1 MRNDYFSLNP
11 AQQRQVIEQTAAKL
25 NLPVQAVEKDL
36 WVTAILQVLFT
47 LPCAHG
53 LVFKGGTSISKVW
66 NAINRFSE
74 DIDLAID
81 RSLFDLDGELTKK
94 QVKKLRKVSSMFVR
108 EELFGQLC
116 EAIASTPLYGLCE
129 IEAQPDG
136 VGDSTY
142 PEPRIIYVK
151 YASLFSDKIDY
162 ILPVVKI
169 EAGAR
174 SLLEPTLNVA
184 IKSLVDVALPS
195 ITTSLVDV
203 EVRTAV
209 AEKTFLEKCFLLH
222 ELFSRGVAV
231 SANRRSRHLYD
242 LHMMMR
248 KGIDKRAVSDD
259 ELWNT
264 IHHHRSTLT
273 SISGVDYTPDIRS
286 RIVLTPPAEC
296 VEDWKS
302 DYQAMQGSMIY
313 NNPPSFEELL
323 QSMAELEMAFK
334 ISLFFC

>member
-1 MRNDYFSLNP
+1 MNDFFQLSIEDKRRVL
-11 AQQRQVIEQTAAKL
+11 QQASARL
-25 NLPVQAVEKDL
+25 GLPPQAIEKDL

-108 EELFGQLC
+108 EELCGQLC

-151 YASLFSDKIDY
+151 YASQFSDKIDY

-334 ISLFFC
+334 NQF

>member
-1 MRNDYFSLNP
+1 MQNNYFLLNP

-25 NLPVQAVEKDL
+25 NLPVQAIEKDL

-151 YASLFSDKIDY
+151 YASQFSDKIDY

-264 IHHHRSTLT
+264 ILHHRSTLT

-334 ISLFFC
+334 NQF

>member
-1 MRNDYFSLNP
+1 MQNNYFSLNP

-25 NLPVQAVEKDL
+25 NLPVQAIEKDL

-334 ISLFFC
+334 KQF

>member
-1 MRNDYFSLNP
+1 MQNNYFSLNP

-25 NLPVQAVEKDL
+25 NLPVQAIEKDL

-47 LPCAHG
+47 LPCARD

-222 ELFSRGVAV
+222 ELFSKGVAV

-334 ISLFFC
+334 KQF

>member
-1 MRNDYFSLNP
+1 MQNNYFSLNA

-25 NLPVQAVEKDL
+25 NLPVQAIEKDL

-334 ISLFFC
+334 NQF

>member
-1 MRNDYFSLNP
+1 MRNDYFSLNA
-11 AQQRQVIEQTAAKL
+11 AQQRLVIEQTAAKL
-25 NLPVQAVEKDL
+25 NLPVQAIEKDL

-47 LPCAHG
+47 LPCAYG

-184 IKSLVDVALPS
+184 IKSLVDAALPS

-248 KGIDKRAVSDD
+248 KGIGKRAVSDD

-334 ISLFFC
+334 KQL

>member
-334 ISLFFC
+334 KQF

>member
-129 IEAQPDG
+129 IESQPDG

-151 YASLFSDKIDY
+151 YASQFSDKIDY

-313 NNPPSFEELL
+313 NNHPSFEELL

-334 ISLFFC
+334 NQF

>member
-1 MRNDYFSLNP
+1 MRNDYFSLNA
-11 AQQRQVIEQTAAKL
+11 AQQRLVIEQTAAKL
-25 NLPVQAVEKDL
+25 NLPVQAIEKDL

-66 NAINRFSE
+66 NAISRFSE

-184 IKSLVDVALPS
+184 IKSLVDAALPS

-248 KGIDKRAVSDD
+248 KGIGKRAVSDD

-334 ISLFFC
+334 KQF

>member
-11 AQQRQVIEQTAAKL
+11 AQQRLVIEQTAAKL
-25 NLPVQAVEKDL
+25 NLPVQAIEKDL

-108 EELFGQLC
+108 EELCGQLC

-151 YASLFSDKIDY
+151 YASQFSDKIDY

-334 ISLFFC
+334 KQF

>member
-1 MRNDYFSLNP
+1 MQNNYFSLNP

-162 ILPVVKI
+162 IFPVVKI

-222 ELFSRGVAV
+222 ELFSKGVAV

-334 ISLFFC
+334 NQF

>member
-66 NAINRFSE
+66 NAISRFSE

-184 IKSLVDVALPS
+184 IKSLVDAALPS

-334 ISLFFC
+334 KQF

>member
-1 MRNDYFSLNP
+1 MRNDYFSLNL
-11 AQQRQVIEQTAAKL
+11 AQQRLVIEQTAAKL
-25 NLPVQAVEKDL
+25 NLPVQAIEKDL

-94 QVKKLRKVSSMFVR
+94 QVKKLRKESSMFVR

-231 SANRRSRHLYD
+231 SVNRRSRHLYD

-248 KGIDKRAVSDD
+248 KGIGKRAVSDD

-334 ISLFFC
+334 KQF

>member
-1 MRNDYFSLNP
+1 MRNDYFSLNL
-11 AQQRQVIEQTAAKL
+11 AQQRLVIEQTAAKL
-25 NLPVQAVEKDL
+25 NLPVQAIEKDL

-94 QVKKLRKVSSMFVR
+94 QVKKLRKESSMFVR

-323 QSMAELEMAFK
+323 QNMAELEMAFK
-334 ISLFFC
+334 KQF

>member
-11 AQQRQVIEQTAAKL
+11 AQQRLVIEQTAAKL
-25 NLPVQAVEKDL
+25 NLPVQAIEKDL

-108 EELFGQLC
+108 EELCGQLC

-151 YASLFSDKIDY
+151 YASQFSDKIDY

-222 ELFSRGVAV
+222 ELFSKGVAV

-296 VEDWKS
+296 VEDWKI

-334 ISLFFC
+334 KQF

>member
-1 MRNDYFSLNP
+1 MQNNYFSLNA

-25 NLPVQAVEKDL
+25 NLPVQAIEKDL

-81 RSLFDLDGELTKK
+81 SSLFDLDGELTKK

-151 YASLFSDKIDY
+151 YASQFSDKIDY

-195 ITTSLVDV
+195 ITTSLVDG

-264 IHHHRSTLT
+264 ILHHRSTLT

-334 ISLFFC
+334 NQF

>member
-1 MRNDYFSLNP
+1 MRNDYFSLNA
-11 AQQRQVIEQTAAKL
+11 AQQRLVIEQTAAKL
-25 NLPVQAVEKDL
+25 NLPVQAIEKDL

-47 LPCAHG
+47 LPCAYG

-222 ELFSRGVAV
+222 ELFSKGVAV

-334 ISLFFC
+334 KQF

>member
-1 MRNDYFSLNP
+1 MRNDYFTLNP
-11 AQQRQVIEQTAAKL
+11 VQQRLVIEQTAAKL
-25 NLPVQAVEKDL
+25 NLPVQAIEKDL

-47 LPCAHG
+47 LPCARD

-184 IKSLVDVALPS
+184 IKSLVDAALPS

-222 ELFSRGVAV
+222 ELFSRGAAV

-259 ELWNT
+259 ELWNM

-334 ISLFFC
+334 KQF

>member
-1 MRNDYFSLNP
+1 MQNNYFSLNP
-11 AQQRQVIEQTAAKL
+11 VQQRQVIEQTAAKL
-25 NLPVQAVEKDL
+25 NLPVQAIEKDL

-108 EELFGQLC
+108 EELCGQLC

-334 ISLFFC
+334 KQF

>member
-1 MRNDYFSLNP
+1 MQNNYFSLNA

-25 NLPVQAVEKDL
+25 NLPVQAIEKDL

-151 YASLFSDKIDY
+151 YASQFSDKIDY

-264 IHHHRSTLT
+264 ILHHRSTLT

-334 ISLFFC
+334 NQF

>member
-1 MRNDYFSLNP
+1 MQNNYCSLNA

-25 NLPVQAVEKDL
+25 NLPVQAIEKDL

-174 SLLEPTLNVA
+174 SLLEPTQNVA

-334 ISLFFC
+334 KQF

>member
-1 MRNDYFSLNP
+1 MRNDNFSLNP

-151 YASLFSDKIDY
+151 YASQFSDKIDY

-169 EAGAR
+169 EAGPR
-174 SLLEPTLNVA
+174 SLLEPTQNVA

-264 IHHHRSTLT
+264 IHHQRSTLT

-313 NNPPSFEELL
+313 NNHPSFEELL

-334 ISLFFC
+334 NQF

>member
-1 MRNDYFSLNP
+1 MQNNYFSLNA

-25 NLPVQAVEKDL
+25 NLPVQAIEKDL

-81 RSLFDLDGELTKK
+81 SSLFDLDGELTKK

-151 YASLFSDKIDY
+151 YASQFSDKIDY

-264 IHHHRSTLT
+264 ILHHRSTLT

-334 ISLFFC
+334 NQF

>member
-47 LPCAHG
+47 LPCAYG

-151 YASLFSDKIDY
+151 YASQFSDKIDY

-222 ELFSRGVAV
+222 ELFSKGVAV

-323 QSMAELEMAFK
+323 QSMAELEMAFVK
-334 ISLFFC
+334 NV

>member
-1 MRNDYFSLNP
+1 MRNDYFSLNA
-11 AQQRQVIEQTAAKL
+11 AQQRLVIEQTAAKL
-25 NLPVQAVEKDL
+25 NLPVQAIEKDL

-53 LVFKGGTSISKVW
+53 SVFKGGTSISKVW

-94 QVKKLRKVSSMFVR
+94 QVKKLRKMSSMFVR

-248 KGIDKRAVSDD
+248 KGIGKRAVSDD

-334 ISLFFC
+334 KQF

>member
-1 MRNDYFSLNP
+1 MQNNYFSLNP

-25 NLPVQAVEKDL
+25 NLPVQAIEKDL

-169 EAGAR
+169 ETGAR
-174 SLLEPTLNVA
+174 SLLEPTQNVA

-264 IHHHRSTLT
+264 ILHHRSTLT

-313 NNPPSFEELL
+313 NNPPSFEDLL

-334 ISLFFC
+334 KQF